1 MALLRVLEMMDAS
14 GSEPI
19 EELRGRCQKLLLKH
33 HPDKTQDADLELY
46 GYIQT
51 VWKALSS
58 FESWRTL
65 LTAQENKDRSE
76 EKPVWKDIVLS
87 EMTRTGDMLVHSCR
101 CGGNLKFPRKK
112 FKNFRLK
119 LTTCWLIV
127 TRAPCRSMFSLHIPP
142 YHDDTQNIDHTS
154 RNLPILWYLSWTK

>member
-1 MALLRVLEMMDAS
+1 MALLRVLELMDAS

-46 GYIQT
+46 GHIQT

-65 LTAQENKDRSE
+65 LCAQEALRQRRVNRG
-76 EKPVWKDIVLS
+76 L
-87 EMTRTGDMLVHSCR
+87 G
-101 CGGNLKFPRKK
+101 
-112 FKNFRLK
+112 
-119 LTTCWLIV
+119 
-127 TRAPCRSMFSLHIPP
+127 PP
-142 YHDDTQNIDHTS
+142 LA
-154 RNLPILWYLSWTK
+154 LP

>member
-1 MALLRVLEMMDAS
+1 MMDAS

-46 GYIQT
+46 GHIQT

-65 LTAQENKDRSE
+65 LSAQENKDRSE
-76 EKPVWKDIVLS
+76 EKPVWKDLVLS
-87 EMTRTGDMLVHSCR
+87 EMTQTGDMLVHSCR
-101 CGGNLKFPRKK
+101 CGGEFEVSEEEVQELSLEADDLLIDCDTCSLQINVQLTHSSIPR
-112 FKNFRLK
+112 
-119 LTTCWLIV
+119 
-127 TRAPCRSMFSLHIPP
+127 
-142 YHDDTQNIDHTS
+142 
-154 RNLPILWYLSWTK
+154 